1 MVGINSNSNVGA
13 SSVLSVNETLQ
24 LGNKSIQ
31 YIFAMVQLELAKT
44 NKNKAKDKIEQI
56 RASQADSKKYTEI
69 INILRE
75 LKTERDGKKESNLNG
90 FPQNSSEWNDLPY
103 RNYKGTEDNFFYSRM
118 KILNEAKVGDSRIID
133 LAKINF
139 TSFPSQAQFD
149 TYISQLQSLQES
161 SCGTDTQ
168 QLMIECQDFMGQYNT
183 YLSGANSQIQKESDV
198 SAELART
205 R

>member
-13 SSVLSVNETLQ
+13 SSVLSVNETQQ

-75 LKTERDGKKESNLNG
+75 LKTERDGKK
-90 FPQNSSEWNDLPY
+90 
-103 RNYKGTEDNFFYSRM
+103 RV
-118 KILNEAKVGDSRIID
+118 I
-133 LAKINF
+133 
-139 TSFPSQAQFD
+139 
-149 TYISQLQSLQES
+149 
-161 SCGTDTQ
+161 
-168 QLMIECQDFMGQYNT
+168 
-183 YLSGANSQIQKESDV
+183 
-198 SAELART
+198 
-205 R
+205 

>member
-1 MVGINSNSNVGA
+1 MVVINSNSNVGA
-13 SSVLSVNETLQ
+13 SSVLSVNETQQ

-90 FPQNSSEWNDLPY
+90 FPQYSSEWNDLPY

-118 KILNEAKVGDSRIID
+118 KILNEAKV
-133 LAKINF
+133 
-139 TSFPSQAQFD
+139 
-149 TYISQLQSLQES
+149 
-161 SCGTDTQ
+161 
-168 QLMIECQDFMGQYNT
+168 
-183 YLSGANSQIQKESDV
+183 
-198 SAELART
+198 
-205 R
+205 